1 MGSLKQ
7 HREKTMNRRNI
18 LTATALSLAVVTT
31 SAFPSFAQSNPLLGT
46 WKVNLEKSKYASGTA
61 PKEQTNTFVQD
72 GSNIKNMGKSVD
84 SQGIARETVL
94 LHIYDGQPHPST
106 GNPLFDSST
115 YTKLDDHNIFWS
127 RSKNGKQVM
136 IGHMVMAP
144 DGKSYTTTNITTA
157 GKGGIDTTFVEKQ

>member
-31 SAFPSFAQSNPLLGT
+31 SALPSFAQSNPLLGT
-46 WKVNLEKSKYASGTA
+46 WKLNLEKSKYTSGTA
-61 PKEQTNTFVQD
+61 PKEQTNVYTQD
-72 GSNIKNMGKSVD
+72 GPNIKNTSKGVDYEGKPL
-84 SQGIARETVL
+84 ETVL

-115 YTKLDDHNIFWS
+115 YTKIDDHHLFWS
-127 RSKNGKQVM
+127 RSKNGKQVL
-136 IGHMVMAP
+136 IGFMVMAP
-144 DGKSYTTTNITTA
+144 DGKSYTTTNMTIG
-157 GKGGIDTTFVEKQ
+157 GKGGIDTTVAERQ

>member
-1 MGSLKQ
+1 
-7 HREKTMNRRNI
+7 MNRRNI

-46 WKVNLEKSKYASGTA
+46 WKVNLEKSKYASGNA
-61 PKEQTNTFVQD
+61 PKEQTNTYVQD
-72 GSNIKNMGKSVD
+72 GPNIKNMGKTVD
-84 SQGIARETVL
+84 SQGNTLETVL

-115 YTKLDDHNIFWS
+115 YTRIDANTLMWS
-127 RSKNGKQVM
+127 RSKNGKQVLV
-136 IGHMVMAP
+136 GYSVMAP